1 MTIETGNSLSTF
13 TRSEVPRRPVR
24 RFRSLRWLN
33 GCVHWISAIVLVYAF
48 ISNGETTRALVN
60 PVAMR
65 GEVKLGLVVGLI
77 FLIRFIWLRSWR
89 AMGGR
94 WVGSSVRTPHS
105 RIRYITDLVIY
116 LGVAASVFSGL
127 LIVYLRPGTELI
139 PESRGFSTSS
149 AALNA
154 AIDAH
159 AFISDALE
167 WLCGFHAVHM
177 LWHWLIKGT
186 RWGTIAGRWVERA
199 ASAASPLL
207 RSRGRSTLSSETC
220 RGPRSR
226 YFLPRSGWSRKTLSL
241 GDAEERSS
249 LLNARHR
256 QLRRIQQ
263 AHLHEQ

>member
-1 MTIETGNSLSTF
+1 MEISCWTTGGPSDEKVRYDYRNREFAFYIYSLRSTPPASSSVSF
-13 TRSEVPRRPVR
+13 TSMVEWMRSLDQRDRARLRVHQQRRNNTRAGKPCSDERRSEIGPRSRP
-24 RFRSLRWLN
+24 
-33 GCVHWISAIVLVYAF
+33 H
-48 ISNGETTRALVN
+48 
-60 PVAMR
+60 
-65 GEVKLGLVVGLI
+65 

-94 WVGSSVRTPHS
+94 WVGSLRSHAALKDQVHNRFGDLS
-105 RIRYITDLVIY
+105 RA
-116 LGVAASVFSGL
+116 AASVFSGL

-186 RWGTIAGRWVERA
+186 RWGTIAGRRVERA

-226 YFLPRSGWSRKTLSL
+226 YFLPRSGPES
-241 GDAEERSS
+241 
-249 LLNARHR
+249 
-256 QLRRIQQ
+256 
-263 AHLHEQ
+263 